1 MVICEI
7 STAEGA
13 ASIYKTNHVL
23 GSPEFILN
31 VPWRTSLVT
40 NQWVK
45 KLTLLTVFCRN
56 EQGDFREIFEL
67 FKI

>member
-1 MVICEI
+1 M
-7 STAEGA
+7 
-13 ASIYKTNHVL
+13 VL
-23 GSPEFILN
+23 GFWATEL
-31 VPWRTSLVT
+31 SLRHPDKNTRDEAIAINKKIVT

>member
-1 MVICEI
+1 MKQLRLI
-7 STAEGA
+7 
-13 ASIYKTNHVL
+13 KR
-23 GSPEFILN
+23 F
-31 VPWRTSLVT
+31 VT

>member
-1 MVICEI
+1 LFCLAFII
-7 STAEGA
+7 KH
-13 ASIYKTNHVL
+13 YK
-23 GSPEFILN
+23 FYIIKI
-31 VPWRTSLVT
+31 LVT

>member
-1 MVICEI
+1 MAVGKLLLSKIKRI
-7 STAEGA
+7 
-13 ASIYKTNHVL
+13 
-23 GSPEFILN
+23 F
-31 VPWRTSLVT
+31 SLIINIVT